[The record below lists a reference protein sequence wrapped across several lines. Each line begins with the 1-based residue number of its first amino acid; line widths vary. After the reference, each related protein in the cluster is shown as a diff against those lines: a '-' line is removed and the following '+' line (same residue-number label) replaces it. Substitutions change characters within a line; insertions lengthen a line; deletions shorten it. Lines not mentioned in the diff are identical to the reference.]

1 MGNQMLDSVS
11 RFTTR
16 VENYAKYRPTYPQG
30 LIELLKAECGL
41 TAESV
46 IADVGSGTG
55 ILSEL
60 LLQNGNKVFGVEPNN
75 AMRTVAERLLKT
87 YPQFFSVE
95 GAAESTT
102 LPSRSM
108 NFVTAGQAFHWF
120 DTARARAEFA
130 RILKRPGWVVLVWN
144 ERRLDSSPFLLDYE
158 QLMMGYGTD
167 YQRVRYENIYSKIPS
182 FFAPQLFKLESFDNL
197 QEFDFEGLHGRVF
210 SSSYTPEP
218 GDPSFNPM
226 MEQLREIYESHQKNG
241 RVTFEYDT
249 RVYYGHLGII

>member
-1 MGNQMLDSVS
+1 MLDSVS

-16 VENYAKYRPTYPQG
+16 VENYAKYRPTYPPG

-75 AMRTVAERLLKT
+75 AMRMVAESLLT
-87 YPQFFSVE
+87 AYPQFFSVE

-102 LPSRSM
+102 LPSRSV
-108 NFVTAGQAFHWF
+108 NAVTAGQAFHWF

-130 RILKRPGWVVLVWN
+130 RILKPPGWVVLVWN

-158 QLMMGYGTD
+158 QLMMSYGTD
-167 YQRVRYENIYSKIPS
+167 YQRVRYENINSEIPS
-182 FFAPQLFKLESFDNL
+182 FFAPQLFKLESFDNS
-197 QEFDFEGLHGRVF
+197 QEFDFEGLQGRVF

-226 MEQLREIYESHQKNG
+226 MEQLRKIYETHQKNG
-241 RVTFEYDT
+241 HVAFEYDT
-249 RVYYGHLGII
+249 KVYYGHIGII